1 MRSVK
6 WIVFGIFLVLHGLML
21 LGMGLGGILAWV
33 AGVSGIIAGVLFL
46 INR

>member
-6 WIVFGIFLVLHGLML
+6 WILFGIFLVLHGLTL
-21 LGMGLGGILAWV
+21 LGMGLGGTIGLILGISGV
-33 AGVSGIIAGVLFL
+33 VSGILFL